1 MITVMEMHKEKCA
14 SEILKKIDVLQAI
27 NWIKKAWD
35 SVTLENIQNASNDV
49 VSRQE
54 MKVKMV
60 GLFLFYT
67 YAQVLLIARNLPS
80 Y

>member
-1 MITVMEMHKEKCA
+1 MCVRNLKENRC
-14 SEILKKIDVLQAI
+14 SPSNHLKKKHGTSSHL
-27 NWIKKAWD
+27 KLFKH
-35 SVTLENIQNASNDV
+35 ASNDV
-49 VSRQE
+49 VSMQE

>member
-1 MITVMEMHKEKCA
+1 MCVRNLKENRC
-14 SEILKKIDVLQAI
+14 SPSNHLD
-27 NWIKKAWD
+27 KKAWD
-35 SVTLENIQNASNDV
+35 SITPENIQNASNDV

-54 MKVKMV
+54 MKVKTV

>member
-1 MITVMEMHKEKCA
+1 MITVMKMHKEKCA
-14 SEILKKIDVLQAI
+14 SEILKKIDILQAI
-27 NWIKKAWD
+27 TWIKKAWD
-35 SVTLENIQNASNDV
+35 SVTPELFKNASNDV

-54 MKVKMV
+54 MKVRTV
-60 GLFLFYT
+60 GLLLFCT

>member
-1 MITVMEMHKEKCA
+1 MEMHKEKCA
-14 SEILKKIDVLQAI
+14 SEISKKIDILQAI
-27 NWIKKAWD
+27 TWIKKAWD
-35 SVTLENIQNASNDV
+35 SATPELFKNASNDV

-54 MKVKMV
+54 MKVKTV
-60 GLFLFYT
+60 GLLLFCT

>member
-1 MITVMEMHKEKCA
+1 MKMHKEKCA
-14 SEILKKIDVLQAI
+14 SEILKKTDILQAI
-27 NWIKKAWD
+27 TWIKKAWD
-35 SVTLENIQNASNDV
+35 FVTAELFKNASNDV

-54 MKVKMV
+54 MKVKTV
-60 GLFLFYT
+60 GLLLFCT